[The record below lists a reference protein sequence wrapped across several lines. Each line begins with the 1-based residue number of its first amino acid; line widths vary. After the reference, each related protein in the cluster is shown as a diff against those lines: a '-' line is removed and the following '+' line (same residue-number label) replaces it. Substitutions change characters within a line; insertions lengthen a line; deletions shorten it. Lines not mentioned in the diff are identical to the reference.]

1 METLLSTLNEPRGDF
16 CGNAGQ
22 DMGQYHLI
30 NLNHSN
36 VGDVACHPSHSDGRL
51 SVRVSLL
58 DPSSDPGFVEIVL
71 RPSPSPGCRCT
82 ASAAAVAAL
91 TLPLPVSELVISGP
105 LAVGASDAKDD
116 EEADEADDDEDAR
129 HQIYAEIRAARRGRH
144 GGRSSVDVALVF
156 GIEGNSSRVVR
167 ESGVGRIT
175 VNHIADV

>member
-1 METLLSTLNEPRGDF
+1 METLLSTLNELRGDYS
-16 CGNAGQ
+16 GNAGQ
-22 DMGQYHLI
+22 NMGQYHLI

-36 VGDVACHPSHSDGRL
+36 VGDVACHPSHSNGRL

-82 ASAAAVAAL
+82 ASAAAL

-116 EEADEADDDEDAR
+116 EEADDADDDEDAR
-129 HQIYAEIRAARRGRH
+129 HQINAEIRAARRGH

>member
-82 ASAAAVAAL
+82 ASAAAAAAL

-129 HQIYAEIRAARRGRH
+129 HQIYAEIRAARRGH
-144 GGRSSVDVALVF
+144 GGRRSSVDVALVF